1 MGLFKK
7 EYMVTYKRY
16 GFTTFENTIFVKARN
31 LSHLQSILEKR
42 ERPWDVEIISVTE
55 VR

>member
-7 EYMVTYKRY
+7 EYVVTYKRY
-16 GFTTFENTIFVKARN
+16 GCITFTNTIFIKARN

-55 VR
+55 VK